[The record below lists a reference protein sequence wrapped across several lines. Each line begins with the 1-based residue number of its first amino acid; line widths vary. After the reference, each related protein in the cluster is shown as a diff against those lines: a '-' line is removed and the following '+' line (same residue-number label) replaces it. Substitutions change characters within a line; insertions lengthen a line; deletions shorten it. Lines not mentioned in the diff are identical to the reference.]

1 MIDQRLIK
9 QAQGKSE
16 AIEII
21 DSSWRSH
28 MKSIRENICT
38 IPFIGSYPA
47 LVEDRSIMVEG
58 YAGPLLIDKL
68 YCRHKTYWLKPPVS
82 CDPFKIYGVYD
93 SRGKFECFVSHPE
106 IGFHY
111 LGMNGFRHGICTGD
125 IQYPNP
131 DSLES
136 LKEAASKII
145 DSFRLINLESLGTVL
160 LPETYAQLRDIFSN
174 KDQDSKTKLERLL
187 REGLIEEIL

>member
-9 QAQGKSE
+9 QAQKKSE
-16 AIEII
+16 AIETI
-21 DSSWRSH
+21 DSSWRNYL
-28 MKSIRENICT
+28 KNIQENIFT
-38 IPFIGSYPA
+38 IPFTGSYTA
-47 LVEDRSIMVEG
+47 LVEDRSILVEG
-58 YAGPLLIDKL
+58 YNGSLLIDKL

-82 CDPFKIYGVYD
+82 CHPFRIYGAYD
-93 SRGKFECFVSHPE
+93 SKGRFEYFVSRPE

-111 LGMNGFRHGICTGD
+111 LGMSSFRHSICTGD

-131 DSLES
+131 DSLDS

-145 DSFRLINLESLGTVL
+145 DSFRLINMESLGTVL
-160 LPETYAQLRDIFSN
+160 LPESYAQLRDILSN
-174 KDQDSKTKLERLL
+174 KDEDSKTKLERLL